1 MLNFLYPENL
11 DKYENIYFNKAKMFT
26 IMKKV
31 ILTIVEKM
39 KVVFIVDNFENI
51 DGMSFDFLKELLQ
64 EDYILERCKFILI
77 SSIER
82 PGMGCITSSK
92 LAEEIIL
99 T

>member
-1 MLNFLYPENL
+1 
-11 DKYENIYFNKAKMFT
+11 MFT

-82 PGMGCITSSK
+82 PVWAALHHQS
-92 LAEEIIL
+92 
-99 T
+99 